1 MRMRFSYGRAANGK
15 PRKTLFLAALRVHIT
30 LLDREPRRY
39 GRGMYV
45 PAHFREDRSDVLH
58 NAMRA
63 IGFAT
68 LVTQTDAG
76 IDANHLPLLLQD
88 GNLIGHFARANPVWK
103 TLKPGSEALAIFLG
117 PHAYVS
123 PSLYPS
129 KAATCKAVPTWNY
142 ITVHARGRLTLHDD
156 AGWLRAHVGAL
167 SDFHESE
174 RPAPWAVDD
183 APAAYIDSLLR
194 AIVGFELSIT
204 ALEGKWK
211 LSQNRD
217 SADRQG
223 VQDGMR
229 HEGHE
234 LLAAL
239 MQP

>member
-1 MRMRFSYGRAANGK
+1 
-15 PRKTLFLAALRVHIT
+15 
-30 LLDREPRRY
+30 
-39 GRGMYV
+39 MYV
-45 PAHFREDRSDVLH
+45 PAHFREDRPEILH

-68 LVTQTDAG
+68 LVTQEEAG
-76 IDANHLPLLLQD
+76 VEANHLPLVLKD
-88 GNLIGHFARANPVWK
+88 GKLTGHFARANPAWK
-103 TLKPGSEALAIFLG
+103 NLNPQAEALAIFLG

-129 KAATCKAVPTWNY
+129 KAETGKAVPTWNY
-142 ITVHARGRLTLHDD
+142 ITVHAAGTLTLHDD
-156 AGWLRAHVGAL
+156 AAWLRAHVDEL
-167 SDFHESE
+167 SNTHEME
-174 RPAPWAVDD
+174 RPAPWSLKD
-183 APAAYIDSLLR
+183 APAAYIDGLLR

-204 ALEGKWK
+204 RLTGKWK

-217 SADRQG
+217 AADQKG

-229 HEGHE
+229 EEGHE